1 MDVKKLKFANK
12 LFINGKWTNG
22 IKGKSFE
29 VINPADE
36 SVLTRVEEATT
47 EDVDVAVKAAREAF
61 ERGPWSRMNPSDR
74 QKCIY
79 RLADLVEKHAD

>member
-47 EDVDVAVKAAREAF
+47 
-61 ERGPWSRMNPSDR
+61 
-74 QKCIY
+74 
-79 RLADLVEKHAD
+79 